1 MLGRDAVPTLPSDPD
16 KHLPSVEPPAE
27 GPEDDEDEEA

>member
-1 MLGRDAVPTLPSDPD
+1 MLLPAPTLPSDPD

-27 GPEDDEDEEA
+27 GPEDAEDEEA